1 MGVSRPVPVP
11 PSLPPLPVTG
21 GGPGRPG
28 DVGCSGCGRG
38 RAGGAGPGQLPLALR
53 WRAGAGP
60 RLPRAL
66 LGRAARLPQPGL
78 RLRGQPLRVE
88 QPPAPV
94 SAPPPPVPTHLPR
107 DHPAVI
113 KRRFTS
119 VLIVSGLSP
128 LFVWLWKE
136 LTGIKPGISL
146 LVLLGFRLEGIVP
159 ATLLPLLLTM
169 VLFLGPLIQ
178 LSMDCPWDWVDG
190 LKVMFDPHF
199 WVLCLSDMRWLRN
212 QVIAPLTEELV
223 FRACML
229 PMLIPCTGLGPA
241 IFTCP
246 LFFGVAHFHHVIEQL
261 RFRQGSIASIF
272 LSAAFQFSYT
282 AVFGAYTAFIF
293 IRTGHLIGP
302 VLCHSFCNYIGFPAI
317 CAVLEHPQRLTV
329 VIFYVLGMVLFL
341 LLLHPMTDPA
351 FFGDI
356 PVCSLPAASS
366 GFSVCS

>member
-1 MGVSRPVPVP
+1 MSAAADAAP
-11 PSLPPLPVTG
+11 
-21 GGPGRPG
+21 GGPEAPG
-28 DVGCSGCGRG
+28 SVNSPWVPA
-38 RAGGAGPGQLPLALR
+38 AGLAPDPGSPALC
-53 WRAGAGP
+53 WA
-60 RLPRAL
+60 AL
-66 LGRAARLPQPGL
+66 LACLSLACAYVGSLY
-78 RLRGQPLRVE
+78 VWN
-88 QPPAPV
+88 
-94 SAPPPPVPTHLPR
+94 SHLPR

-190 LKVMFDPHF
+190 LKVMFDPRF
-199 WVLCLSDMRWLRN
+199 WALCLSDMRWLRN

-261 RFRQGSIASIF
+261 RFRQGSVASIF

-317 CAVLEHPQRLTV
+317 CAALEHPQRLTV

-356 PVCSLPAASS
+356 SICSLSATSS